1 MRRGETPGD
10 SFGEITSEK
19 EMSSNIEIKKKCE
32 WCDNDFIARTTTAYC
47 SHRCANLAY
56 KDRVRKERIATY
68 QKELS
73 IKEHN
78 EPLKDL
84 ELREFFNPIEAAKLL
99 GISRATIYRYLA
111 DEVIKSVQ
119 LKGKTLIRRKDIDT
133 LFERSVA
140 YNKRL
145 PKEKAPITEFYTT
158 AEVKEKYNV
167 ADSWIFVVAKR
178 DNIPRTFNRGKT
190 YWSKKHI
197 DNYFSKKAANPEITE
212 WYTVQEIQD
221 KFDMTLAAI
230 YTLASKN
237 AIPKKKEGIMVWY
250 SKKHFDIAKG
260 IAQPEEPQYYMVAEA
275 MAKFNLTRDQLYHY
289 AKYHNIPR
297 VKVGK
302 YVKISRPELD
312 KLFGDP
318 KIE

>member
-1 MRRGETPGD
+1 M
-10 SFGEITSEK
+10 
-19 EMSSNIEIKKKCE
+19 
-32 WCDNDFIARTTTAYC
+32 
-47 SHRCANLAY
+47 
-56 KDRVRKERIATY
+56 
-68 QKELS
+68 
-73 IKEHN
+73 
-78 EPLKDL
+78 KDL
-84 ELREFFNPIEAAKLL
+84 EQREFFTPTTAAKLL

-111 DEVIKSVQ
+111 DETIKAVQ
-119 LKGKTLIRRKDIDT
+119 FKGKTLIRRKDIDM
-133 LFERSVA
+133 LFESSA
-140 YNKRL
+140 TYNKRL
-145 PKEKAPITEFYTT
+145 PQEKAPITEFYTT

-167 ADSWIFVVAKR
+167 VDSWIFVVAKKH
-178 DNIPRTFNRGKT
+178 NIPRTFNRGKT

-197 DNYFSKKAANPEITE
+197 DNYFGKKAADPEITE
-212 WYTVQEIQD
+212 WYSVQEIQD
-221 KFDMTLAAI
+221 KFGMSLAAI

-237 AIPKKKEGIMVWY
+237 TIPKKKEGIMVSY

-260 IAQPEEPQYYMVAEA
+260 IAQPDEPQYYTVAEA

-312 KLFGDP
+312 KLFEAP

>member
-1 MRRGETPGD
+1 
-10 SFGEITSEK
+10 
-19 EMSSNIEIKKKCE
+19 MSSNIDIQKKCK
-32 WCDNDFIARTTTAYC
+32 WCGEIFTAHKMSTAYC
-47 SHRCANLAY
+47 SHKCANLAY
-56 KDRVRKERIATY
+56 KERVRKERISAY

-73 IKEHN
+73 FKEYN
-78 EPLKDL
+78 ELLKDL
-84 ELREFFNPIEAAKLL
+84 EQREFFTPTAAAKLL

-111 DEVIKSVQ
+111 DETIKAVQ
-119 LKGKTLIRRKDIDT
+119 FKGKTLIRRKDIDM
-133 LFERSVA
+133 LFESSA
-140 YNKRL
+140 TYNKRL
-145 PKEKAPITEFYTT
+145 PQEKVPITEFYTT

-167 ADSWIFVVAKR
+167 VDSWIFVVAKKH
-178 DNIPRTFNRGKT
+178 NIPRTFNRGKT

-197 DNYFSKKAANPEITE
+197 DNYFGKKAADPEITE
-212 WYTVQEIQD
+212 WYSVQEIQD
-221 KFDMTLAAI
+221 KFGMSLAAI

-237 AIPKKKEGIMVWY
+237 AIPKKKEGIMVSY

-260 IAQPEEPQYYMVAEA
+260 IAQPDEPQYYTVAEA

-312 KLFGDP
+312 KLFEAP

>member
-1 MRRGETPGD
+1 
-10 SFGEITSEK
+10 
-19 EMSSNIEIKKKCE
+19 MSSNIDIQKKCK
-32 WCDNDFIARTTTAYC
+32 WCGEIFTAHKMSTAYC
-47 SHRCANLAY
+47 SHKCANLAY
-56 KDRVRKERIATY
+56 KERVRKERISAY

-73 IKEHN
+73 FKEYN

-84 ELREFFNPIEAAKLL
+84 EQREFFTPTAAAKLL

-111 DEVIKSVQ
+111 DETIKAVQ
-119 LKGKTLIRRKDIDT
+119 FKGKTLIRRKDIDM
-133 LFERSVA
+133 LFESSA
-140 YNKRL
+140 TYNKRL
-145 PKEKAPITEFYTT
+145 PQEKVPITEFYTT

-167 ADSWIFVVAKR
+167 VDSWIFVVAKKH
-178 DNIPRTFNRGKT
+178 NIPRTFNRGKT

-197 DNYFSKKAANPEITE
+197 DNYFGKKAADLEITE
-212 WYTVQEIQD
+212 WYSVQEIQD
-221 KFDMTLAAI
+221 KFGMSLAAI

-237 AIPKKKEGIMVWY
+237 AVPKKKEGIMVSY

-260 IAQPEEPQYYMVAEA
+260 IAQPDEPQYYTVAEA

-312 KLFGDP
+312 KLFEAP

>member
-1 MRRGETPGD
+1 
-10 SFGEITSEK
+10 
-19 EMSSNIEIKKKCE
+19 MSSNIDIQKKCK
-32 WCDNDFIARTTTAYC
+32 WCGEIFTAHKMSTAYC
-47 SHRCANLAY
+47 SHKCANLAY
-56 KDRVRKERIATY
+56 KERVRKERISAY

-73 IKEHN
+73 FKEYN

-84 ELREFFNPIEAAKLL
+84 EQREFFTPTAAAKLL

-111 DEVIKSVQ
+111 DETIKAVQ
-119 LKGKTLIRRKDIDT
+119 FKGKTLIRRKDIDM
-133 LFERSVA
+133 LFESSA
-140 YNKRL
+140 TYNKRL
-145 PKEKAPITEFYTT
+145 PQEKVPITEFYTT

-167 ADSWIFVVAKR
+167 VDSWIFVVAKKH
-178 DNIPRTFNRGKT
+178 NIPRTFNRGKT

-197 DNYFSKKAANPEITE
+197 DNYFGKKAADPEITE
-212 WYTVQEIQD
+212 WYSVQETQD
-221 KFDMTLAAI
+221 KFGMSLAAI

-237 AIPKKKEGIMVWY
+237 AIPKKKEGIMVSY

-260 IAQPEEPQYYMVAEA
+260 IAQPDEPQYYTVAEA

-312 KLFGDP
+312 KLFEAP

>member
-1 MRRGETPGD
+1 MA
-10 SFGEITSEK
+10 
-19 EMSSNIEIKKKCE
+19 SSSIRIKKVCE
-32 WCDNDFIARTTTAYC
+32 WCGEVFYAQKTTTRYC
-47 SHRCANLAY
+47 SHRCNSKAY
-56 KDRVRKERIATY
+56 KAASRNKRIQKTETETDSLISQQPMQMIKDKEF
-68 QKELS
+68 LS
-73 IKEHN
+73 
-78 EPLKDL
+78 
-84 ELREFFNPIEAAKLL
+84 FAEAGTLL
-99 GISRATIYRYLA
+99 GISRQAVYKMVAAGHLKASKISSRLSF
-111 DEVIKSVQ
+111 IKRSDIESMLNNRPYETRQ
-119 LKGKTLIRRKDIDT
+119 TKTT
-133 LFERSVA
+133 V
-140 YNKRL
+140 
-145 PKEKAPITEFYTT
+145 PITEFYTT

-167 ADSWIFVVAKR
+167 VDSWIFVVAKKH
-178 DNIPRTFNRGKT
+178 NIPRTFNRGKT

-260 IAQPEEPQYYMVAEA
+260 IVQPEEPQYYTVAEA

-312 KLFGDP
+312 SLLGGP

>member
-1 MRRGETPGD
+1 M
-10 SFGEITSEK
+10 STS
-19 EMSSNIEIKKKCE
+19 
-32 WCDNDFIARTTTAYC
+32 YC
-47 SHRCANLAY
+47 SHRCASLAY
-56 KDRVRKERIATY
+56 KERVRQERIISY

-73 IKEHN
+73 LKEQN
-78 EPLKDL
+78 EPIKDL
-84 ELREFFNPIEAAKLL
+84 EHREFFNPIEAAKLL

-111 DEVIKSVQ
+111 DETIKAVQ
-119 LKGKTLIRRKDIDT
+119 FKGKTLIRRKDIDT
-133 LFERSVA
+133 LFENTTA

-145 PKEKAPITEFYTT
+145 PKDKAPITEFYTT

-167 ADSWIFVVAKR
+167 VDSWIFVVAKKH
-178 DNIPRTFNRGKT
+178 NIPRTFNRGKT

-212 WYTVQEIQD
+212 WYTVQEIQE
-221 KFDMTLAAI
+221 KFNMTLAAI
-230 YTLASKN
+230 YVLASKN
-237 AIPKKKEGIMVWY
+237 AIPKKKEGIMVSY
-250 SKKHFDIAKG
+250 SQKHFDIAKG
-260 IAQPEEPQYYMVAEA
+260 VAQPDEPQYYTVAEA

-302 YVKISRPELD
+302 YIKISQPELD
-312 KLFGDP
+312 HLLGGP

>member
-1 MRRGETPGD
+1 
-10 SFGEITSEK
+10 
-19 EMSSNIEIKKKCE
+19 MSSNIEIKKKCE

-167 ADSWIFVVAKR
+167 VDSWIFIVAKR

-260 IAQPEEPQYYMVAEA
+260 IAQPEEPQYYTVAEA

-312 KLFGDP
+312 KLLGDP

>member
-1 MRRGETPGD
+1 
-10 SFGEITSEK
+10 
-19 EMSSNIEIKKKCE
+19 MSSNIDIKKKCK
-32 WCDNDFIARTTTAYC
+32 WCEQAFTAHKMSTSYC
-47 SHRCANLAY
+47 SHRCASLAY
-56 KDRVRKERIATY
+56 KERVRQERIISY

-73 IKEHN
+73 LKEQN
-78 EPLKDL
+78 EATKDL
-84 ELREFFNPIEAAKLL
+84 EHREFFNPIEATKLL

-111 DEVIKSVQ
+111 DETIKAVQ
-119 LKGKTLIRRKDIDT
+119 FKGKTLIRRKDIDT
-133 LFERSVA
+133 LFENTTA

-145 PKEKAPITEFYTT
+145 PKEKVPITEFYTT
-158 AEVKEKYNV
+158 VEVKEKYNV
-167 ADSWIFVVAKR
+167 VDSWIFVVAKKH
-178 DNIPRTFNRGKT
+178 NIPRTFNRGKT

-212 WYTVQEIQD
+212 WYTVQEIQE
-221 KFDMTLAAI
+221 KFDMTLASI

-237 AIPKKKEGIMVWY
+237 AIPKKKEGIMISY

-260 IAQPEEPQYYMVAEA
+260 VAQPDEPQYYTVAEA

-312 KLFGDP
+312 RLLGGP

>member
-1 MRRGETPGD
+1 
-10 SFGEITSEK
+10 
-19 EMSSNIEIKKKCE
+19 MSSNIDIQKKCK
-32 WCDNDFIARTTTAYC
+32 WCGEIFTAHKMSTAYC
-47 SHRCANLAY
+47 SHKCANLAY
-56 KDRVRKERIATY
+56 KERVRKERISAY

-73 IKEHN
+73 FKEYN
-78 EPLKDL
+78 EHLKDL
-84 ELREFFNPIEAAKLL
+84 EQREFFTPTAAAKLL

-111 DEVIKSVQ
+111 DETIKAVQ
-119 LKGKTLIRRKDIDT
+119 FKGKTLIRRKDIDM
-133 LFERSVA
+133 LFESSA
-140 YNKRL
+140 TYNKRL
-145 PKEKAPITEFYTT
+145 PQEKVPITEFYTT

-167 ADSWIFVVAKR
+167 VDSWIFVVAKKH
-178 DNIPRTFNRGKT
+178 NIPRTFNRGKT

-197 DNYFSKKAANPEITE
+197 DNYFGKKAADPEITE
-212 WYTVQEIQD
+212 WYSVQEIQD
-221 KFDMTLAAI
+221 KFGMSLAAI

-237 AIPKKKEGIMVWY
+237 AIPKKKEGIMVSY

-260 IAQPEEPQYYMVAEA
+260 IAQPDEPQYYTVAEA

-312 KLFGDP
+312 KLFEAP

>member
-1 MRRGETPGD
+1 
-10 SFGEITSEK
+10 
-19 EMSSNIEIKKKCE
+19 MSSNIDIQKKCK
-32 WCDNDFIARTTTAYC
+32 WCGEVFTAHKMSTAYC
-47 SHRCANLAY
+47 SHKCANLAY
-56 KDRVRKERIATY
+56 KERVRKERISAY

-73 IKEHN
+73 FKEYN

-84 ELREFFNPIEAAKLL
+84 EQREFFTPTTAAQLF

-111 DEVIKSVQ
+111 DETIKAVQ
-119 LKGKTLIRRKDIDT
+119 FKGKTLIRRKDIDM
-133 LFERSVA
+133 LFESSA
-140 YNKRL
+140 TYNKRL
-145 PKEKAPITEFYTT
+145 PQEKAPITEFYTT

-167 ADSWIFVVAKR
+167 VDSWIFVVAKKH
-178 DNIPRTFNRGKT
+178 NIPRTFNRGKT

-197 DNYFSKKAANPEITE
+197 DNYFGKKAADPEITE
-212 WYTVQEIQD
+212 WYSVQEIQD
-221 KFDMTLAAI
+221 KFGMSLAAI

-237 AIPKKKEGIMVWY
+237 TIPKKKEGIMVSY

-260 IAQPEEPQYYMVAEA
+260 IAQPDEPQYYTVAEA

-312 KLFGDP
+312 KLFEAP

>member
-1 MRRGETPGD
+1 
-10 SFGEITSEK
+10 
-19 EMSSNIEIKKKCE
+19 MSSNIDIQKKCK
-32 WCDNDFIARTTTAYC
+32 WCGEIFTAHKMSTAYC
-47 SHRCANLAY
+47 SHKCANLAY
-56 KDRVRKERIATY
+56 KERVRKERISAY

-73 IKEHN
+73 FKEYN

-84 ELREFFNPIEAAKLL
+84 EQREFFTPTAAAKLL

-111 DEVIKSVQ
+111 DETIKAVQ
-119 LKGKTLIRRKDIDT
+119 FKGKTLIRRKDIDM
-133 LFERSVA
+133 LFESSA
-140 YNKRL
+140 TYNKRL
-145 PKEKAPITEFYTT
+145 PQEKVPITEFYTT

-167 ADSWIFVVAKR
+167 VDSWIFVVAKKH
-178 DNIPRTFNRGKT
+178 NIPRTFNRGKT

-197 DNYFSKKAANPEITE
+197 DNYFGKKAADPEITE
-212 WYTVQEIQD
+212 WYSVQEIQD
-221 KFDMTLAAI
+221 KFGMSLAAI

-237 AIPKKKEGIMVWY
+237 AIPKKKEGIMVSY

-260 IAQPEEPQYYMVAEA
+260 IAQPDEPQYYTVAEA

-312 KLFGDP
+312 KLFEAP

>member
-1 MRRGETPGD
+1 
-10 SFGEITSEK
+10 
-19 EMSSNIEIKKKCE
+19 MSSNIDIQKKCK
-32 WCDNDFIARTTTAYC
+32 WCGEIFTAHKMSTAYC
-47 SHRCANLAY
+47 SHKCANLAY
-56 KDRVRKERIATY
+56 KERVRKERISAY

-73 IKEHN
+73 FKEYN

-84 ELREFFNPIEAAKLL
+84 EQREFFTPTTAAKLL

-111 DEVIKSVQ
+111 DETIKAVQ
-119 LKGKTLIRRKDIDT
+119 FKGKTLIRRKDIDM
-133 LFERSVA
+133 LFESSA
-140 YNKRL
+140 TYNKRL
-145 PKEKAPITEFYTT
+145 PQEKVPITEFYTT

-167 ADSWIFVVAKR
+167 VDSWIFVVAKKH
-178 DNIPRTFNRGKT
+178 NIPRTFNRGKT

-197 DNYFSKKAANPEITE
+197 DNYFGKKAADPEITE
-212 WYTVQEIQD
+212 WYSVQEIQD
-221 KFDMTLAAI
+221 KFGMSLAAI

-237 AIPKKKEGIMVWY
+237 AIPKKKEGIMVSY

-260 IAQPEEPQYYMVAEA
+260 IAQPDEPQYYTVAEA

-312 KLFGDP
+312 KLFEAP

>member
-1 MRRGETPGD
+1 M
-10 SFGEITSEK
+10 STS
-19 EMSSNIEIKKKCE
+19 
-32 WCDNDFIARTTTAYC
+32 YC
-47 SHRCANLAY
+47 SHRCASLAY
-56 KDRVRKERIATY
+56 KERVRQERIISY

-73 IKEHN
+73 LKEQN
-78 EPLKDL
+78 EATKDL
-84 ELREFFNPIEAAKLL
+84 EHREFFNPIEATKLL

-111 DEVIKSVQ
+111 DETIKAVQ
-119 LKGKTLIRRKDIDT
+119 FKGKTLIRRKDIDT
-133 LFERSVA
+133 LFENTTA

-145 PKEKAPITEFYTT
+145 PKEKVPITEFYTT
-158 AEVKEKYNV
+158 VEVKEKYNV
-167 ADSWIFVVAKR
+167 VDSWIFVVAKKH
-178 DNIPRTFNRGKT
+178 NIPRTFNRGKT

-212 WYTVQEIQD
+212 WYTVQEIQE
-221 KFDMTLAAI
+221 KFDMTLASI

-237 AIPKKKEGIMVWY
+237 AIPKKKEGIMISY

-260 IAQPEEPQYYMVAEA
+260 VAQPDEPQYYTVAEA

-312 KLFGDP
+312 RLLGGP